1 MRFPLPRYIP
11 TLLFI
16 LALPPACAPRSQD
29 LVVPGKT
36 TVMELK
42 SAQGDPQ
49 STAVPESRPQAKLL
63 CYHEG
68 CCYQVERSFVMTTAC
83 EPTEE
88 ESSLQYWRHKW
99 KGDPQRYETVP
110 IANRAHGGET
120 YQLISDRARTA
131 VIYEPQSDRVVR
143 VVRYGTR

>member
-1 MRFPLPRYIP
+1 MTAWIATAPG
-11 TLLFI
+11 
-16 LALPPACAPRSQD
+16 CAKRSQD

-42 SAQGDPQ
+42 SSQGEPQ
-49 STAVPESRPQAKLL
+49 RINVPDSRPQAKLL

-68 CCYQVERSFVMTTAC
+68 CCYQVEKSLVMTTAC

-99 KGDPQRYETVP
+99 KGDPQKYEPVA
-110 IANRAHGGET
+110 ISSGAHGAPT
-120 YQLISDRARTA
+120 YQLISERARTA
-131 VIYEPQSDRVVR
+131 VIYEPHADRVVR